1 MEAAA
6 ADAVYTGIW
15 LDYSQSRVYGT
26 LLTLKTAQAQALLA
40 FFVILVGFTGSRCW
54 VICSYFIHRTYH
66 PRPEEHLMN
75 IREQQVILR
84 NSKAVGS
91 ALASLVFLM
100 FDYRRWVRPGTGS
113 RNWPRVWQM
122 VLLMAFMFFHWIV
135 FIALGT
141 LSSQI
146 DRGNVVRSAVTPT
159 CGWWEPKRIN
169 ETEISGTGEVNSAGA
184 LTEEQLTQRLM
195 VEEWNLNETM
205 TSDNYVRNCYDSA
218 SRSIFPCSKFMVKSL
233 PHAAESTGC
242 PFDSGYCSTGDG
254 KAFVMD
260 SGNTSFNQLG
270 INWVHAKAFFVRRRN
285 ICSTLIEEPFRST
298 DGNSSAGSNPLYT
311 YFQTEKT
318 GENRTLSFPGNFSGY
333 QVTAERV
340 SRDGNYIPLLP
351 LRPRGA
357 EEKADLVFVFL
368 RGPLL
373 YTLKPSLDPFFLF
386 ERLRQN
392 PISDG
397 ADTSYAMTRYL
408 NTLACEE
415 MVSYCSSTANYCT
428 KWLGLQGTGSILT
441 EDDFVRLTGHQDK
454 GRAVKESFSFQI
466 VNRAIEMTSI
476 FHAVQGRGES
486 ALQASRTL
494 SLSGVQSNLDA
505 EQWKVELNY
514 WFSMGLAHLQ
524 LDIFGSIQ
532 MHPGMDISISTNLLD
547 EMKQLRQLCGRITF
561 HSENH
566 RSLSVLGMAVV
577 LFSMVALTAVSLMD
591 WVLEKLAEGMLG
603 ETISEW
609 KSSEMLGVLRRAEF
623 PEEATEK
630 SGEGNK

>member
-1 MEAAA
+1 
-6 ADAVYTGIW
+6 
-15 LDYSQSRVYGT
+15 
-26 LLTLKTAQAQALLA
+26 
-40 FFVILVGFTGSRCW
+40 
-54 VICSYFIHRTYH
+54 
-66 PRPEEHLMN
+66 MN

-84 NSKAVGS
+84 NSKTVGN
-91 ALASLVFLM
+91 ALAGLVLLIFH
-100 FDYRRWVRPGTGS
+100 YWRRVRPGAGS

-122 VLLMAFMFFHWIV
+122 VLLMAFMFFHWIG

-169 ETEISGTGEVNSAGA
+169 GTEVSGASEVSSAGA

-195 VEEWNLNETM
+195 VEEWSLNETLN
-205 TSDNYVRNCYDSA
+205 SDNYVRNCYDSA
-218 SRSIFPCSKFMVKSL
+218 SRSIFPCSKFMVRSL
-233 PHAAESTGC
+233 PHVAESTDC

-260 SGNTSFNQLG
+260 SGNISFNQLG
-270 INWVHAKAFFVRRRN
+270 INWVHAKSFFVQRRD

-298 DGNSSAGSNPLYT
+298 DGNSSTSQNPLYT
-311 YFQTEKT
+311 YFQTKKT
-318 GENRTLSFPGNFSGY
+318 GENRTLSFSGNFSSY

-340 SRDGNYIPLLP
+340 SRDGDYIPLPP

-373 YTLKPSLDPFFLF
+373 YTRKPSLDPFFLF
-386 ERLRQN
+386 ERLQQN
-392 PISDG
+392 PISNG

-415 MVSYCSSTANYCT
+415 MVSYCSSTTNYCT
-428 KWLGLQGTGSILT
+428 RWLGLEGAGSILT

-466 VNRAIEMTSI
+466 VNRVIVSTSI
-476 FHAVQGRGES
+476 FHAVQGRGAS
-486 ALQASRTL
+486 ALQASRKL
-494 SLSGVQSNLDA
+494 SLSGAQSNLDP

-532 MHPGMDISISTNLLD
+532 IHPGMDTSISTNLLD
-547 EMKQLRQLCGRITF
+547 EREQLRQLCGRITF

-566 RSLSVLGMAVV
+566 RSLSVIGMAVV

-591 WVLEKLAEGMLG
+591 WVLGRFAEGMLG
-603 ETISEW
+603 ETVSKW
-609 KSSEMLGVLRRAEF
+609 KSSEMLELLRRAEY
-623 PEEATEK
+623 PEEAGEK
-630 SGEGNK
+630 SNEENK